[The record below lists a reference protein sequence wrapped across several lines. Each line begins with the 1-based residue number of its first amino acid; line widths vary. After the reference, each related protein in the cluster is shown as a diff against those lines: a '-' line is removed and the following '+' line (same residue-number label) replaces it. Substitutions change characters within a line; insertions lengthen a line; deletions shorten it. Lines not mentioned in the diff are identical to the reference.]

1 MGKQLQFELWDDC
14 NSKCDFCHL
23 CNKNGQ
29 SSEKDKIYSINN
41 AIKIISNLLLYP
53 EVDTIGIIGGEF
65 FQGQLNT
72 DELRNKFFE
81 LIDKTVWLLNN
92 DYIKNVWIYATLTIG
107 DQKDLYDVL
116 KCFKGHKGNLWILT
130 SYDTLGRF
138 HTEKMLET
146 WDYHMKNIHNLY
158 PDVNLNV
165 TSILTDD
172 CITKYLNNEI
182 SFKNMMEE
190 YHCSFF
196 FKVPALQKEFFNSN
210 KEMNDKI
217 GNFFPERKK
226 FIKFLTKFRK
236 EESDEMWDKL
246 FNIQYRAS
254 ELYCLEKG
262 DILKIIRNKDT
273 YMESIYNITKNI
285 EIKRDNNK
293 EMDYVMDCGHLSN
306 YNSYVQEDGC
316 ALCDKIKIDSLY
328 K

>member
-1 MGKQLQFELWDDC
+1 MGKQLQFELWQEC
-14 NSKCDFCHL
+14 NSFCKFCYL
-23 CNKNGQ
+23 GKENRFTPT
-29 SSEKDKIYSINN
+29 ELKIKSCQN
-41 AIKIISNLLLYP
+41 AIEKILDLSQYP
-53 EVDTIGIIGGEF
+53 DIDTISYLGGEF

-196 FKVPALQKEFFNSN
+196 FKQCGTGPYTKYKMN
-210 KEMNDKI
+210 KI
-217 GNFFPERKK
+217 LPNFLPSRKK

-246 FNIQYRAS
+246 FNIQYRADNLYRNYNDENHCM
-254 ELYCLEKG
+254 ELN
-262 DILKIIRNKDT
+262 IRHKD
-273 YMESIYNITKNI
+273 SLI
-285 EIKRDNNK
+285 EIENNNID
-293 EMDYVMDCGHLSN
+293 EMKTNKCGHLLT
-306 YNSYVQEDGC
+306 YASYIDDGC
-316 ALCDKIKIDSLY
+316 VLCDKKMIENLLK
-328 K
+328 